1 MTDDRTENF
10 AASRFVSLLESA
22 AAERAVVEQDLRSLE
37 THSSE
42 PLRDEIS
49 SVENELAALK
59 TRQNGALDDLHTLK
73 AAADSLQTQ
82 SEQFVKA
89 NEEASTRII
98 DLSTKIFQER
108 SSRLQKL
115 TTFEQYINGIHN
127 ALEKIVWTPEAL
139 ERLAATLRMQLPELE
154 QRSACLDSHRESKR
168 AELDQLQGQSTN
180 CSAEDV
186 AFKPEEQQAILQIF
200 REEVSKLQTMLRRL
214 TLQKKH
220 LKEEVD
226 RLSRM
231 GS

>member
-1 MTDDRTENF
+1 MSDDRSENF

-37 THSSE
+37 TRSSE

-49 SVENELAALK
+49 SVENELATLK
-59 TRQNGALDDLHTLK
+59 TRQNSALDDLDTLK

-98 DLSTKIFQER
+98 DLSAKIIQER

-115 TTFEQYINGIHN
+115 TTFEQDISGIHN

-186 AFKPEEQQAILQIF
+186 AFGPEEQQAILQIF
-200 REEVSKLQTMLRRL
+200 REDISKLQSMLRRL

-226 RLSRM
+226 RISRM